1 MSTWVVGKIVEVKH
15 WTDQLFSLIVQAPV
29 NAFVAGQFTRIGMY
43 VNSTIIQR
51 AYSYLNAPNDP
62 NLEFYI
68 ATVLEGKFT
77 PLLRALC
84 SGDTV
89 MLTKEAYGRFVLDEI
104 PSCAN
109 LWMLASG
116 TGIGPY
122 LSILADHDERLDQFS
137 NIVLVHAT
145 RFYKNLNYLSQI
157 KKLKNIYSSKLRVQT
172 ITSQEKS
179 YNSLFGRIPTLI
191 ENNSLEKKVGLP
203 LNISNSHVML
213 CGNPHMISDTKE
225 ILKKKYG
232 MKDHV
237 RRNPGHITQ
246 ERYW

>member
-1 MSTWVVGKIVEVKH
+1 MSTWVVGKIIEVKR

-29 NAFVAGQFTRIGMY
+29 NTFIAGQFTRIGIC
-43 VNSTIIQR
+43 VNSMIMQR
-51 AYSYLNAPNDP
+51 AYSYLNAPNSP

-77 PLLRALC
+77 PLLRDLR
-84 SGDTV
+84 SGDTI
-89 MLTKEAYGRFVLDEI
+89 MLTKEAYGHFILDEI
-104 PSCAN
+104 PSCKN

-122 LSILADHDERLDQFS
+122 LSILEDHNERLNQFS
-137 NIVLVHAT
+137 NIVLVHAV
-145 RFYKNLNYLSQI
+145 RFYKNLNYLSRM

-172 ITSQEKS
+172 ITSQEELS
-179 YNSLFGRIPTLI
+179 GSLFGRIPTLI
-191 ENNSLEKKVGLP
+191 ENNSLEKKVGLN
-203 LNISNSHVML
+203 LDVSNSHVML
-213 CGNPHMISDTKE
+213 CGNPQMISDTKE
-225 ILKKKYG
+225 VLKKKYG
-232 MKDHV
+232 MKDHM